1 MEIKPTNEVR
11 LYKNV
16 PFYIDY
22 KNVVLFDN
30 TAKQEEYFNSLPTLE
45 FNNVTYT
52 RSSGQIKVK
61 AQRDSL
67 LDYNYMSFTNKNYT
81 NKTFY
86 AFITSV
92 TYVNPN
98 TTLVS
103 FVIDEWQTWC
113 FDLSFRDSFI
123 ERKHCKRW
131 NSDGTP
137 VINTQDEGLDFGNQY
152 IVKDHKE
159 YNNNLYWVC
168 FVSSCTSVELSYNG
182 ESNISYPEDVPTAL
196 SIFYA
201 PIYKTTSSVITEWD
215 YNGLDMYRI
224 RQTIDLFRNDS
235 VFVNK
240 LKSFFIVSEPP
251 FPYTYEIVTN
261 NVNGVTTK
269 QISIST
275 TGDDDNNIFGTDAN
289 GNKVNLGIC
298 KFSRKN
304 PQNIVRTFPKYG
316 NLKNNITESK
326 LLMYPYSFVQLI
338 DGQGANFDIKL
349 EYLNDTSINVRTFTN
364 NGLNSKQ
371 AHIIDK
377 YSYQGVTLNY
387 CRWEL
392 GNGIINC
399 FPNNLTIVDDYS
411 AAYIQGNAN
420 QISSN
425 IENVINQ
432 GQASKQMAYNTAKT
446 DLVNSGIRA
455 GINVVGTGVQAGT
468 TRGTT
473 GKEITGSVTSATLY
487 GLGEIGQTFL
497 TGKNMYDNTE
507 LQGNVNNEN
516 AMRSALAKKQDAKN
530 VADNVALQGGDVY
543 FTFQNQYNGYCLVY
557 KQISDE
563 YIRVLEDFFKKFG
576 YAYNKIETPNLHTR
590 KSWDYIRTVDCNIK
604 ANINNESLEKIKTI
618 FNNGVTIWHTTDVDN
633 YSLNNDEI

>member
-30 TAKQEEYFNSLPTLE
+30 TAKQEEYFNSLHTLE

-52 RSSGQIKVK
+52 RASGQIKVK
-61 AQRDSL
+61 AERDSL

-113 FDLSFRDSFI
+113 FDVNFKESFI

-137 VINTQDEGLDFGNQY
+137 VINTQDEGLDFGSEY

-168 FVSSCTSVELSYNG
+168 YVTSVENYDAIYSRPKDIPNQLA
-182 ESNISYPEDVPTAL
+182 V
-196 SIFYA
+196 FYA
-201 PIYKTTSSVITEWD
+201 PIYKTTNNTIAQWKLGDVYMASHDTITD
-215 YNGLDMYRI
+215 R
-224 RQTIDLFRNDS
+224 FRNS
-235 VFVNK
+235 EKLVNT
-240 LKSFFIVSEPP
+240 LKSVFIVSEPP
-251 FPYTYEIVTN
+251 FSYSYTISGGFINVTSN
-261 NVNGVTTK
+261 DLKVTKLQWGSEETY
-269 QISIST
+269 SINMGYWVS
-275 TGDDDNNIFGTDAN
+275 N
-289 GNKVNLGIC
+289 
-298 KFSRKN
+298 KN
-304 PQNIVRTFPKYG
+304 PANTLRTFPKYG

-326 LLMYPYSFVQLI
+326 LLMYPYSYVQLI
-338 DGQGANFDIKL
+338 DGQGNSFDIKN
-349 EYLNDTSINVRTFTN
+349 EYLDDTQINVRTFTSG
-364 NGLNSKQ
+364 GLNSKQ
-371 AHIIDK
+371 AHIVEHYRYKGI
-377 YSYQGVTLNY
+377 TLNY

-392 GNGIINC
+392 GNGVINS
-399 FPNNLTIVDDYS
+399 FPNNLTIIDDYS
-411 AAYIQGNAN
+411 AAYLQGNSN
-420 QISSN
+420 QINTSVQN
-425 IENVINQ
+425 TINQ
-432 GQASKQMAYNTAKT
+432 SKLSNKIAQNTRQASVDA
-446 DLVNSGIRA
+446 S
-455 GINVVGTGVQAGT
+455 GVQAVSNM
-468 TRGTT
+468 
-473 GKEITGSVTSATLY
+473 IGSLTNLPGRFLETSIQ
-487 GLGEIGQTFL
+487 GLGNLVSTDIMGANNVT
-497 TGKNMYDNTE
+497 NTE
-507 LQGNVNNEN
+507 LQGNLNNEN
-516 AMRSALAKKQDAKN
+516 AMRTALAKKQDAEN
-530 VADNVALQGGDVY
+530 VADNVSLQGGDVY

-618 FNNGVTIWHTTDVDN
+618 FNNGVTIWHTTDVNN

>member
-30 TAKQEEYFNSLPTLE
+30 TAKQEEYFNSLPSLE

-52 RSSGQIKVK
+52 RASGQIKVK
-61 AQRDSL
+61 AERDSL

-92 TYVNPN
+92 TYVNPS

-113 FDLSFRDSFI
+113 FDLTFRDSFI

-137 VINTQDEGLDFGNQY
+137 VINTQDEGLDFGSEY
-152 IVKDHKE
+152 IVKDHRE
-159 YNNNLYWVC
+159 YNNNLYWIC
-168 FVSSCTSVELSYNG
+168 FVTSVDDYGYEIVN
-182 ESNISYPEDVPTAL
+182 NPDVPTIL

-201 PIYKTTSSVITEWD
+201 PIYKQTSRTLINWRLKNVGTTYYGMTNVT
-215 YNGLDMYRI
+215 NALNN
-224 RQTIDLFRNDS
+224 FRNGTAL
-235 VFVNK
+235 NGK
-240 LKSFFIVSEPP
+240 LKSCFIISEPP
-251 FPYTYEIVTN
+251 FSYTYEITSDNIINISAPDVLKADLLID
-261 NVNGVTTK
+261 NG
-269 QISIST
+269 
-275 TGDDDNNIFGTDAN
+275 GTD
-289 GNKVNLGIC
+289 KISLGLYV
-298 KFSRKN
+298 STKN
-304 PQNIVRTFPKYG
+304 PANTLRTFPKYG
-316 NLKNNITESK
+316 NLKNNISESK
-326 LLMYPYSFVQLI
+326 LLMYPYSFVQI
-338 DGQGANFDIKL
+338 VDGQGNTFDIKN
-349 EYLNDTSINVRTFTN
+349 EYLDDTSINIRTFTSC
-364 NGLNSKQ
+364 GLNSKQ
-371 AHIIDK
+371 AHILEHYRYKGI
-377 YSYQGVTLNY
+377 TLNY

-392 GNGIINC
+392 GNGIINS
-399 FPNNLTIVDDYS
+399 FPNNLTIIDDYS
-411 AAYIQGNAN
+411 AAYLQGNSN
-420 QISSN
+420 QINASITN
-425 IENVINQ
+425 TINQ
-432 GQASKQMAYNTAKT
+432 SNLSNVMARNTANATQSAAGVENIGKVIGAA
-446 DLVNSGIRA
+446 LNPPISPEGFINPGKVLEAGVNAVTNQIA
-455 GINVVGTGVQAGT
+455 TN
-468 TRGTT
+468 
-473 GKEITGSVTSATLY
+473 ITSENAV
-487 GLGEIGQTFL
+487 
-497 TGKNMYDNTE
+497 KNTE
-507 LQGNVNNEN
+507 LQGNLNNEN

-563 YIRVLEDFFKKFG
+563 YIKVLEDFFKKFG

>member
-30 TAKQEEYFNSLPTLE
+30 TAKQEEYFNSLPSLE

-52 RSSGQIKVK
+52 RAYGQIKVK
-61 AQRDSL
+61 AERDSL
-67 LDYNYMSFTNKNYT
+67 LEYNYMSFTNKNYT

-86 AFITSV
+86 AFITSL

-98 TTLVS
+98 TTLIT

-113 FDLSFRDSFI
+113 FDLTFKESFI

-152 IVKDHKE
+152 IVKDHRE

-182 ESNISYPEDVPTAL
+182 ISHLSQPDDVPTAL
-196 SIFYA
+196 SIYYV
-201 PIYKTTSSVITEWD
+201 PIYKTTSKVITKWN
-215 YNGLDMYRI
+215 YNGLDMYTVR
-224 RQTIDLFRNDS
+224 RNMDLFRNDS

-240 LKSFFIVSEPP
+240 LKSLFITSEVP
-251 FPYTYEIVTN
+251 FNYTYSVSNNEITIETMPNGGEN
-261 NVNGVTTK
+261 NV
-269 QISIST
+269 
-275 TGDDDNNIFGTDAN
+275 FGTDSI

-298 KFSRKN
+298 YISGKN
-304 PQNIVRTFPKYG
+304 PKNILRTFPKYG

-338 DGQGANFDIKL
+338 DGQGTSFDIKL
-349 EYLNDTSINVRTFTN
+349 EYLNDTDINVRTFTN
-364 NGLNSKQ
+364 NGLNPKQ

-377 YSYQGVTLNY
+377 YSYQGITLNY

-455 GINVVGTGVQAGT
+455 GIDIVGTGVQAGT

-497 TGKNMYDNTE
+497 TGKNVYENTE
-507 LQGNVNNEN
+507 LQGNVNYEN

-576 YAYNKIETPNLHTR
+576 YAYNRVEIPNLHTR
-590 KSWDYIRTVDCNIK
+590 KSWDYIRTVDCNIQT
-604 ANINNESLEKIKTI
+604 NINNESLEKIKTM
-618 FNNGVTIWHTTDVDN
+618 FDNGVTIWHTTDVDN

>member
-52 RSSGQIKVK
+52 RAYGQIKVK

-92 TYVNPN
+92 TYINPN

-113 FDLSFRDSFI
+113 FDLTFRDSFI

-137 VINTQDEGLDFGNQY
+137 VINTQDEGLDFGSEY
-152 IVKDHKE
+152 IVKDHRE

-168 FVSSCTSVELSYNG
+168 YVTSVENYDAIYSRPKDIPNQLA
-182 ESNISYPEDVPTAL
+182 V
-196 SIFYA
+196 FYA
-201 PIYKTTSSVITEWD
+201 PIYKTTNNTIAQWKLGDVYMASHDTITD
-215 YNGLDMYRI
+215 R
-224 RQTIDLFRNDS
+224 FRNSDKL
-235 VFVNK
+235 VNR
-240 LKSFFIVSEPP
+240 LKSVFIVSEPP
-251 FPYTYEIVTN
+251 FSYTYTISGGYINVTSN
-261 NVNGVTTK
+261 DLKVTKLQWGSEETY
-269 QISIST
+269 SINMGYWVS
-275 TGDDDNNIFGTDAN
+275 N
-289 GNKVNLGIC
+289 
-298 KFSRKN
+298 KN
-304 PQNIVRTFPKYG
+304 PANTLRTFPKYG

-326 LLMYPYSFVQLI
+326 LLMFPYSYVQI
-338 DGQGANFDIKL
+338 VDGQGNSFDIKN
-349 EYLNDTSINVRTFTN
+349 EYLNDTSINIRTFTSS
-364 NGLNSKQ
+364 GLNSKQ
-371 AHIIDK
+371 AHILEHYRYKDI
-377 YSYQGVTLNY
+377 TLNY

-392 GNGIINC
+392 GNGIINS
-399 FPNNLTIVDDYS
+399 FPNNLTVIDDYS
-411 AAYIQGNAN
+411 AAYLQGNSN
-420 QISSN
+420 QINASISN
-425 IENVINQ
+425 TMNQSNLNNVIANNNARTSLEATNIRAL
-432 GQASKQMAYNTAKT
+432 GNTINSILQAD
-446 DLVNSGIRA
+446 DLVSMSSRA
-455 GINVVGTGVQAGT
+455 VGTTVQNISEIEA
-468 TRGTT
+468 TRLENENT
-473 GKEITGSVTSATLY
+473 VR
-487 GLGEIGQTFL
+487 
-497 TGKNMYDNTE
+497 NTE
-507 LQGNVNNEN
+507 LQGNLTNEKTI
-516 AMRSALAKKQDAKN
+516 RSALAKKQDAKN

>member
-52 RSSGQIKVK
+52 RAYGQIKVK

-92 TYVNPN
+92 TYINPN

-113 FDLSFRDSFI
+113 FDLTFRDSFI

-137 VINTQDEGLDFGNQY
+137 VINTQDEGLDFGSEY
-152 IVKDHKE
+152 IVKDHRE

-168 FVSSCTSVELSYNG
+168 YVTSVENYDAIYSRPKDIPNQLA
-182 ESNISYPEDVPTAL
+182 V
-196 SIFYA
+196 FYA
-201 PIYKTTSSVITEWD
+201 PIYKTTNNTIAQWKLGNVYMASHDTITD
-215 YNGLDMYRI
+215 R
-224 RQTIDLFRNDS
+224 FRNSDKL
-235 VFVNK
+235 VNR
-240 LKSFFIVSEPP
+240 LKSVFIVSEPP
-251 FPYTYEIVTN
+251 FSYTYTISGGYINVTSN
-261 NVNGVTTK
+261 DLKVTKLQWGSEETY
-269 QISIST
+269 SINMGYWVS
-275 TGDDDNNIFGTDAN
+275 N
-289 GNKVNLGIC
+289 
-298 KFSRKN
+298 KN
-304 PQNIVRTFPKYG
+304 PANTLRTFPKYG

-326 LLMYPYSFVQLI
+326 LLMFPYSYVQI
-338 DGQGANFDIKL
+338 VDGQGNSFDIKN
-349 EYLNDTSINVRTFTN
+349 EYLNDTSINIRTFTSS
-364 NGLNSKQ
+364 GLNSKQ
-371 AHIIDK
+371 AHILEHYRYKDI
-377 YSYQGVTLNY
+377 TLNY

-392 GNGIINC
+392 GNGIINS
-399 FPNNLTIVDDYS
+399 FPNNLTVIDDYS
-411 AAYIQGNAN
+411 AAYLQGNSN
-420 QISSN
+420 QINASISN
-425 IENVINQ
+425 TMNQSNLNNVIANNNARTSLEATNIRAL
-432 GQASKQMAYNTAKT
+432 GNTINSILQAD
-446 DLVNSGIRA
+446 DLVSMSSRA
-455 GINVVGTGVQAGT
+455 VGTTVQNISEIEA
-468 TRGTT
+468 TRLENENT
-473 GKEITGSVTSATLY
+473 VR
-487 GLGEIGQTFL
+487 
-497 TGKNMYDNTE
+497 NTE
-507 LQGNVNNEN
+507 LQGNLTNEKTI
-516 AMRSALAKKQDAKN
+516 RSALAKKQDAKN

-618 FNNGVTIWHTTDVDN
+618 FNNGVTIWHTTDVNN

>member
-52 RSSGQIKVK
+52 RASGQIKVK

-137 VINTQDEGLDFGNQY
+137 VINTQDEGLDFGSEY
-152 IVKDHKE
+152 IVKDHRE
-159 YNNNLYWVC
+159 YNNNLYWLC
-168 FVSSCTSVELSYNG
+168 FVTSVDEYGYQIVN
-182 ESNISYPEDVPTAL
+182 NPDVPTIL
-196 SIFYA
+196 SIFYV
-201 PIYKTTSSVITEWD
+201 PIYKQTNRTIIDWRLKNVGTTYYAMTNVT
-215 YNGLDMYRI
+215 NAL
-224 RQTIDLFRNDS
+224 TKFRNGTAL
-235 VFVNK
+235 NGK
-240 LKSFFIVSEPP
+240 LRSCFIVSEPP
-251 FPYTYEIVTN
+251 FNYTYEITSDNIINISAPDVLKADLL
-261 NVNGVTTK
+261 VDNG
-269 QISIST
+269 
-275 TGDDDNNIFGTDAN
+275 GTD
-289 GNKVNLGIC
+289 KISLGLYV
-298 KFSRKN
+298 SNKN
-304 PQNIVRTFPKYG
+304 PANTLRTFPKYG
-316 NLKNNITESK
+316 NLTNNITESK
-326 LLMYPYSFVQLI
+326 LLMYPYSFVQI
-338 DGQGANFDIKL
+338 VDGQGNTFDIKN
-349 EYLNDTSINVRTFTN
+349 EYLNDTSINIRTFTSS
-364 NGLNSKQ
+364 GLNNKQ
-371 AHIIDK
+371 AHILEHYRYKDI
-377 YSYQGVTLNY
+377 TLNY

-392 GNGIINC
+392 GNGIINS
-399 FPNNLTIVDDYS
+399 FPNNLTVIDDYS
-411 AAYIQGNAN
+411 SAYLQGNSN
-420 QISSN
+420 QINAIISN
-425 IENVINQ
+425 TMNQSNLNNVIANNNARTSIEATNIRAL
-432 GQASKQMAYNTAKT
+432 GNTVNSMLQAN
-446 DLVNSGIRA
+446 DLVSMASRA
-455 GINVVGTGVQAGT
+455 VGTGVQNISEIEA
-468 TRGTT
+468 TRLENENT
-473 GKEITGSVTSATLY
+473 VR
-487 GLGEIGQTFL
+487 
-497 TGKNMYDNTE
+497 NTE
-507 LQGNVNNEN
+507 LQGNLTNEKTI
-516 AMRSALAKKQDAKN
+516 RSALAKKQDAKN

-618 FNNGVTIWHTTDVDN
+618 FNNGVTIWHTTDVNN